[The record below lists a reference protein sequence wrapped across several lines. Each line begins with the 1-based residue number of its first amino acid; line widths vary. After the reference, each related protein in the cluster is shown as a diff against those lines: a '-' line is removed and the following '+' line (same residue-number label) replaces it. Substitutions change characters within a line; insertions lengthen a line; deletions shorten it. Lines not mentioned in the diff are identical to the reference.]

1 MLRQKIRVIV
11 NIIVM
16 TMPGMVLA
24 ANPSEGSATTK
35 VNYSPAGQNNAEKGA
50 EGVKEQGPFVFSAP
64 PRESQQA
71 SIETYAPIAE
81 YLSKVLGKEVTYKYP
96 GNWFSYQADMQ
107 KGNYDLIFDGPHFNS
122 WRSAKLQHNVLARF
136 PGELTF
142 VVAVKK
148 GSDSITDL
156 KQLSGRTV
164 CGMNPPNLGTLTL
177 LSQFDNPARQPVIV
191 NAEGWENIYKS
202 LMADKCSAAVLP
214 IKNLEKY
221 DRGTF
226 TKVIFKAKPLP
237 NQAFSAGPRISS
249 EDQAKI
255 VQALVVQKA
264 SGPTAKLREIYA
276 IDGNLVPASKQEY
289 AGLGKWLKDTRG
301 Y

>member
-1 MLRQKIRVIV
+1 MLRQKIRVII

-16 TMPGMVLA
+16 TMPGMALA

-35 VNYSPAGQNNAEKGA
+35 VNYSPAGQSGAEKGV
-50 EGVKEQGPFVFSAP
+50 EGVKEQGPLVFSAP
-64 PRESQQA
+64 PRENQQA
-71 SIETYAPIAE
+71 SIETYTPIAE
-81 YLSKVLGKEVTYKYP
+81 YLSKVLGKQVTYKYP

-107 KGNYDLIFDGPHFNS
+107 KGNYDLVFDGPHFNG

-148 GSDSITDL
+148 GSDSIADL

-202 LMADKCSAAVLP
+202 LMADKCTAAVLP

-255 VQALVVQKA
+255 AQALVVQQA

-276 IDGNLVPASKQEY
+276 IDGNLVAATKQEY

>member
-1 MLRQKIRVIV
+1 
-11 NIIVM
+11 M

-24 ANPSEGSATTK
+24 APPPENGAAKK
-35 VNYSPAGQNNAEKGA
+35 VNYSQAGQNEQEKGV
-50 EGVKEQGPFVFSAP
+50 EGVKEEGPFVFSAP

-71 SIETYAPIAE
+71 SIETYTPIAE
-81 YLSKVLGKEVTYKYP
+81 YLSKVLGKPVTYKYP
-96 GNWFSYQADMQ
+96 GNWLSYQTDMQ
-107 KGNYDLIFDGPHFNS
+107 KGNYDLVFDGPHFNS
-122 WRSAKLQHNVLARF
+122 WRSAKLRHNVLAKF

-142 VVAVKK
+142 IVAVKK
-148 GSDSITDL
+148 TNNSITDL
-156 KQLSGRTV
+156 KQLNGRTV

-191 NAEGWENIYKS
+191 NAEGWENVYKN

-226 TKVIFKAKPLP
+226 TRVIFKAKPLP
-237 NQAFSAGPRISS
+237 NQAFSASQRISS
-249 EDQAKI
+249 EDQGKI
-255 VQALVVQKA
+255 TQALVVQQA
-264 SGPTAKLREIYA
+264 SEPTAKLREIYA
-276 IDGNLVPASKQEY
+276 VEGNLIAASKEEY
-289 AGLGKWLKDTRG
+289 AGLGKWLKDTWG